1 MRTIVRKRAKHNN
14 PRTQKLNC
22 IYTRLPIGTKVEIVT
37 LDVYRNII
45 HLLDLRRDIIDK
57 IRDLV

>member
-22 IYTRLPIGTKVEIVT
+22 IYTRLPIGVKVKVMPLSMYDRLMKIMNK
-37 LDVYRNII
+37 RGN
-45 HLLDLRRDIIDK
+45 IIDK